1 VPMGAGSSENALPG
15 LRQVTDAD
23 ADWVTFVYI
32 REFAA
37 PGGGP
42 TLACMW
48 RDRQ

>member
-1 VPMGAGSSENALPG
+1 MGAGSSENALPG
-15 LRQVTDAD
+15 LGRVTDAD
-23 ADWVTFVYI
+23 ADWVTFVQI
-32 REFAA
+32 GEGAA